1 MAIVWPFDMYLW
13 IAIIVAVPAS
23 ATIYWIFAMLQ
34 YKDEKES
41 ISFGTS
47 LSQILQIL
55 VYQGNLYLLWQSSLT
70 DWQTNWFTTNKW
82 RDKGKDRG
90 KKGGKDSVGDEGKES
105 KGNCFRPV
113 RFGL

>member
-1 MAIVWPFDMYLW
+1 MGAITQTPIRDTAVDFSSPYFFTGIGFYSRKPYPLSKSMAIVWPFDMYLW

-34 YKDEKES
+34 CKDGKES

-55 VYQGNLYLLWQSSLT
+55 VYQGNLYLYC
-70 DWQTNWFTTNKW
+70 N
-82 RDKGKDRG
+82 GK
-90 KKGGKDSVGDEGKES
+90 VG
-105 KGNCFRPV
+105 
-113 RFGL
+113 